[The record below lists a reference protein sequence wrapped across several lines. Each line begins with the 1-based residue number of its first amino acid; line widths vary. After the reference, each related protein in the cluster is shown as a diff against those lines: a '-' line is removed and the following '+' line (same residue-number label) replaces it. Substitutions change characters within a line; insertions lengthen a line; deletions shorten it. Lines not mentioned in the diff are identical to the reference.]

1 LAAHPDYRVGLS
13 HDCGIVSEPVKQKQ
27 EETSFGLCCVG
38 QLIGSR
44 PNGRLVKTNSG
55 TAAQHMQGVLQE
67 GKHGGN
73 LSQVV
78 NEIANSVCFGDGP
91 AFSKIALGHGL
102 HAFRNYHCSIS
113 RSNLQF

>member
-1 LAAHPDYRVGLS
+1 M
-13 HDCGIVSEPVKQKQ
+13 
-27 EETSFGLCCVG
+27 LCRA
-38 QLIGSR
+38 IDR
-44 PNGRLVKTNSG
+44 KPAEWKTRKNQQRHSG
-55 TAAQHMQGVLQE
+55 TAYAGCSTE